1 MLTSHDLK
9 IFESCLSCAFRTEGS
24 FCGLSIPALQHFE
37 RLKASHIYPK
47 YKVLFLEG
55 QVASGIFVLCKGR
68 VKLSLSAVDGK
79 TFILN
84 VAQPGELLGLSS
96 AISGSPYEFS
106 VTTCEVCE
114 VSFVKR
120 GDFLR
125 FLKENPEACFRI
137 TQQLGLNYYN
147 ACHEIRSLG
156 LSQSTGEKL
165 ARLLWEWSVRDGKS
179 DQRGIRVTLSVTQ
192 DEIAQMIGCCRETV
206 TRLFADLKR
215 RRIGEC
221 RVSTLVI
228 HDMTAL
234 RALADNRSDP
244 LRPCRTT
251 PQKG

>member
-1 MLTSHDLK
+1 MFTSHDLK
-9 IFESCLSCAFRTEGS
+9 IFKSCLSCAFRNKSG

-37 RLKASHIYPK
+37 RIKVTHVYSK
-47 YKVLFLEG
+47 DKVLFLEG
-55 QVASGIFVLCKGR
+55 QVASGLFVLCKGS

-84 VAQPGELLGLSS
+84 VAQAGEALGLSS
-96 AISGSPYEFS
+96 TISGGPYEFS
-106 VTTCEVCE
+106 ATTCEICE

-125 FLKENPEACFRI
+125 FLKDNPESCFRI
-137 TQQLGLNYYN
+137 TRQLGVNYYN

-156 LSQSTGEKL
+156 LSQSNGEKL
-165 ARLLWEWSVRDGKS
+165 ARLLWEWSIRDGKP
-179 DQRGIRVTLSVTQ
+179 DQGGVRVTLSVTQ

-206 TRLFADLKR
+206 TRLFGDLKR

-244 LRPCRTT
+244 LRPCRT
-251 PQKG
+251 KI